1 MFQSSLVMQ
10 QVKHLALQQL
20 ELLLWRG
27 LNTWPTNFRMPRAW
41 PKKQK
46 PTKQNPVN
54 GIFLMCSSAKHFSLI
69 EP

>member
-41 PKKQK
+41 PKEAKTNQTK
-46 PTKQNPVN
+46 PSKWYIPYV
-54 GIFLMCSSAKHFSLI
+54 FLGKALLTY
-69 EP
+69 